1 MVANADKI
9 GTQVTVSNDS
19 RVTRVGEKLRK
30 YRLDELP
37 QFWNVLKGDMSLVG
51 TRPPT
56 VDEFEQYEG
65 YHKRRLSMTPGL
77 TGVWQVSGRSDITDF
92 EEIVSMDVEYIKN
105 WSLKRDIEI
114 ILKTILVVFNN
125 SGAK

>member
-1 MVANADKI
+1 MEGFMFKMEHDPRITKI
-9 GTQVTVSNDS
+9 GNFIRRTSI
-19 RVTRVGEKLRK
+19 
-30 YRLDELP
+30 DELP

-77 TGVWQVSGRSDITDF
+77 TGVWQVSGRSDIKDF
-92 EEIVSMDVEYIKN
+92 EEIVAMDVDYISN
-105 WSLKRDIEI
+105 WSLKRDFEI
-114 ILKTILVVFNN
+114 ILRTVQVVLRS